1 MLRAVETAKYVAES
15 MNLQFIIDERLKELG
30 LGKLAGMNYLQ
41 ISEDQKRY
49 EEVFLL
55 CKSRR

>member
-1 MLRAVETAKYVAES
+1 